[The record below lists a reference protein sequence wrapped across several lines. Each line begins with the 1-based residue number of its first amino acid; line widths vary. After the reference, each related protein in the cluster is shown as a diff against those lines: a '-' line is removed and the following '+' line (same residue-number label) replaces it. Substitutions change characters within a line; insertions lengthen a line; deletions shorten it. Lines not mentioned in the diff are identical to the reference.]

1 MAGVILDPYFE
12 ELDLISAISLDA
24 IGLIFPFDKIPY
36 FHNTFLIIRWYVT
49 MVKWMLNLK

>member
-12 ELDLISAISLDA
+12 ELDLIGAISLDA

-36 FHNTFLIIRWYVT
+36 FHNTFLII
-49 MVKWMLNLK
+49 